1 MPNNAT
7 KSIDDFKLTRYTCYL
22 IVQNASSRSKVVA
35 LGKTYFAIQT
45 RKQEI
50 TEDEYNQLSEDEKRI
65 YNRKIVKD
73 KNKILYGV
81 AKVAGVRNYGK
92 FTNYGYMGLY
102 NGENATDIRRRK
114 GLKQKDDIL
123 DFMGGEKLG
132 ANVFRI
138 TQTEAKLKKDNV
150 KNEDLANLTH
160 YNVGKSVRKA
170 IEDIGGTMP
179 EKLPTPNRSI
189 KQIGK

>member
-123 DFMGGEKLG
+123 DFMGGEELG